1 MSNHNCHTCTGTDAC
16 TKAHTKISEKKPE
29 GTANQAYAFY
39 SRVLNKP
46 FDSVAELREAENA
59 YYAEIRAKEEKSNS
73 NAKTVDAKK
82 VEEAFMALN
91 AARKAY
97 KEGLEQLTD
106 EYSEAMAEL
115 KKAFEAGRADMQAK
129 LAAAEDNYAKALKEF
144 TKKYPEYTLTFKDGD
159 TVATLSSHTTTQN
172 NRKVDAS
179 LQNLFDLLF
188 NF

>member
-1 MSNHNCHTCTGTDAC
+1 MNNHNCNTCTNTDTCKKGTSKN
-16 TKAHTKISEKKPE
+16 TEKKPE
-29 GTANQAYAFY
+29 GANNQAYGFY

-59 YYAEIRAKEEKSNS
+59 YYAEIRAKEEKSN
-73 NAKTVDAKK
+73 AKTVDAKK
-82 VEEAFMALN
+82 VEEAFKALN

-97 KEGLEQLTD
+97 KEDLEQLTD
-106 EYSEAMAEL
+106 EYSEALAEL
-115 KKAFEAGRADMQAK
+115 KQAFETGRADMQAK

-144 TKKYPEYTLTFKDGD
+144 TEKYPEYILTFKDGN
-159 TVATLSSHTTTQN
+159 TVATLSSQTKTQN
-172 NRKVDAS
+172 NKRVDAS